1 MRRLLVLAAAGLLT
15 ACSTGTSE
23 PDPAPTAE
31 PTAATIEGLE
41 TFDDLST
48 DHVADRVEYDQ
59 VPPVGGAHFPRW
71 LACGVYDE
79 PVPAEGAVHSME
91 HGAVWITYEPDL
103 AADDVEQLA
112 AFADIDEEYVL
123 VSPLS
128 GLPSPVVASAWGLQ
142 VQLDGVDDP
151 RLRQFVQAYAGEEQG
166 GEPGPPPCRTN
177 GLAPDELEAELGS

>member
-1 MRRLLVLAAAGLLT
+1 VRRLLVLAAAGLLT
-15 ACSTGTSE
+15 ACSAGS
-23 PDPAPTAE
+23 PDPEPGPTTAPTG
-31 PTAATIEGLE
+31 AAIEGLE
-41 TFDDLST
+41 RFDDLSNE
-48 DHVADRVEYDQ
+48 HVSERVEYSE
-59 VPPVGGAHFPRW
+59 VPPVGGAHYPRW

-91 HGAVWITYEPDL
+91 HGAVWITYRPDL

-112 AFADIDEEYVL
+112 ALRDLDEEYVL
-123 VSPLS
+123 VSPLA

-142 VQLDGVDDP
+142 VQLDGADDP

-177 GLAPDELEAELGS
+177 GLSPQELESALGG